1 MKEQGYDTG
10 GTDAWMGMWGAA
22 GIPAAQQQRMANALN
37 AVVSSAEFK
46 QITID
51 RFAAVAEFRERA
63 VMDRQLRYELSH
75 WEPIIKA
82 SGFKPQS

>member
-10 GTDAWMGMWGAA
+10 GSDAWMGMWGAA
-22 GIPAAQQQRMANALN
+22 GIPAAEQQRMANALN
-37 AVVSSAEFK
+37 SVVSTPEFK
-46 QITID
+46 QIATD
-51 RFAAVAEFRERA
+51 RFVAVAEFRERS

-82 SGFKPQS
+82 SGFKPSS